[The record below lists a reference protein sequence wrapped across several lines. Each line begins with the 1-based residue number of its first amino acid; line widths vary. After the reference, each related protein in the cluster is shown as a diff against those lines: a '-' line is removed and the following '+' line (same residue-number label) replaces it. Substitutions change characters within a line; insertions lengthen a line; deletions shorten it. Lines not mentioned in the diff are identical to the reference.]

1 MYSKRGLYECFPPK
15 RVRHLKTRRNA
26 GHSET
31 GRSLSLSV
39 ELAEHFKQ
47 SGARRPFGPSAS
59 LTILNKSD

>member
-15 RVRHLKTRRNA
+15 RVKHLKTRRNA
-26 GHSET
+26 GQ
-31 GRSLSLSV
+31 SLSV